1 MWTPKDEQQ
10 QQAAVGEIS
19 GAANK
24 EERSRLEE
32 NKLRHKILEP
42 VFNPRVLLR
51 RLDVQQMLL
60 VKEDPPKDSNP
71 HSLKEEVGTSLQGE
85 KDEEST
91 MFSQFFQ
98 PKKEDRCVPNEE
110 GGAAEFTRN
119 QDNEDLS
126 NSSGTECLTAA
137 INGAAV

>member
-10 QQAAVGEIS
+10 QQAAEGEIS

-24 EERSRLEE
+24 EKRSRLEE
-32 NKLRHKILEP
+32 NKLRLKILEP

-71 HSLKEEVGTSLQGE
+71 HNLKEEVGTSLQ
-85 KDEEST
+85 
-91 MFSQFFQ
+91 
-98 PKKEDRCVPNEE
+98 
-110 GGAAEFTRN
+110 
-119 QDNEDLS
+119 
-126 NSSGTECLTAA
+126 
-137 INGAAV
+137 